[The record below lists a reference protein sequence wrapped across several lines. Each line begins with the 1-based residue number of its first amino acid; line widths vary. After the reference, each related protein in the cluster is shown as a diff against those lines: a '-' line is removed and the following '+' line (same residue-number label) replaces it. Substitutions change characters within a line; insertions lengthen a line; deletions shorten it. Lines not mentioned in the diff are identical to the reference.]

1 MCENCDI
8 DILVIVN
15 MYGDQINELSNQL
28 IERKFYFTRINTGG
42 GILSMTSN
50 SLLIG
55 IQSDRYSELKYLLR
69 SCCKR
74 KLTQIPTQINLE
86 SHIHVTQPMAIE
98 AEVGGANVH
107 SIAVE
112 HFEQF

>member
-8 DILVIVN
+8 EILVIVN
-15 MYGDQINELSNQL
+15 MYGDQIHKLSKHL
-28 IERKFYFTRINTGG
+28 VKKKFYFTRINTGG
-42 GILSMTSN
+42 GILNMTSN

-55 IQSDRYSELKYLLR
+55 IQSDRYAELKDLLR
-69 SCCKR
+69 TCCKR
-74 KLTQIPTQINLE
+74 QLTHIPTQINLE
-86 SHIHVTQPMAIE
+86 SHIPITQPMSIE

>member
-15 MYGDQINELSNQL
+15 MYGNHINELTNQL
-28 IERKFYFTRINTGG
+28 IKKKFTFTRINTGG
-42 GILSMTSN
+42 GLLSMTSN

-55 IQSDRYSELKYLLR
+55 IPHERHTELKELLR

-74 KLTQIPTQINLE
+74 ELTHIPTQINLE
-86 SHIHVTQPMAIE
+86 SHIPITQSMAIE
-98 AEVGGANVH
+98 AEVGGANLH